1 MDFSLS
7 LNQGLI
13 IWVVAISIIILVQRT
28 RTFLST
34 GLVYAYLA
42 NLWLIHW
49 PAALLYALPWY
60 WNQNSDVV
68 KAGFNQSVYGVT
80 AFMVGVVCVRLFGQ
94 SSGRKINRVG
104 SPQLSVSMLK
114 TPEPD
119 YKLSIIYIIAGL
131 ISSLILLRIIGH
143 FPTINAVVAVAGQ
156 LTVVGLCLACW
167 QAWRD
172 RNYRAF
178 TRWSLAAFAFPL
190 ITIVFQGFLSFGTMA
205 LINVLAFIATFVR
218 WRPRTLLT
226 GMLIAYLGLSFYAAY
241 MRDRTAIR
249 MVIWGGQSLETRVS
263 RVYQTA
269 TSLEWFDLWNLEH
282 LRLIDNRLNQN
293 ILVGA
298 SVVYLSSGFQEY
310 ARGATLQDAAISII
324 PRVLW
329 PEKPVRA
336 GGNALVTAYTGIPF
350 AAGTSVGIG
359 QVMEF
364 YINFGTTSVIFGF
377 LIFGIFIAFFDLK
390 AAHYLYQGDFQ
401 RFTFWFLP
409 GLGFMAAGDSLVVVI
424 ASVGAG
430 FLTAFLVNRGIRI
443 WRSHRRST
451 LRRGGYIA
459 HPRNTGS

>member
-1 MDFSLS
+1 MEIPLS

-13 IWVVAISIIILVQRT
+13 IWVVAIIVIIRIQRT
-28 RTFLST
+28 RTFPST
-34 GLVYAYLA
+34 GLVYAYLV

-49 PAALLYALPWY
+49 PGALLYALPWY
-60 WNQNSDVV
+60 WNQNIDLV
-68 KAGFNQSVYGVT
+68 KAGFNQSVYGIV
-80 AFMVGVVCVRLFGQ
+80 AFTVGVVCVRLFWQ
-94 SSGRKINRVG
+94 SFSRKRSG
-104 SPQLSVSMLK
+104 PLQLSAPELK
-114 TPEPD
+114 VADLDRNLPV
-119 YKLSIIYIIAGL
+119 IYIIVGL
-131 ISSLILLRIIGH
+131 ISSLVLSRLIGRI
-143 FPTINAVVAVAGQ
+143 PTVSAVVATMGQ
-156 LTVVGLCLACW
+156 LTVTGLCLACW

-249 MVIWGGQSLETRVS
+249 MVIWGGQSLQTRVS

-269 TSLEWFDLWNLEH
+269 TSLEWFDPWNVEH
-282 LRLIDNRLNQN
+282 LRLIDIRLNQN
-293 ILVGA
+293 MLVGA

-310 ARGATLQDAAISII
+310 ARGATLQDAAIAIV
-324 PRVLW
+324 PRILW